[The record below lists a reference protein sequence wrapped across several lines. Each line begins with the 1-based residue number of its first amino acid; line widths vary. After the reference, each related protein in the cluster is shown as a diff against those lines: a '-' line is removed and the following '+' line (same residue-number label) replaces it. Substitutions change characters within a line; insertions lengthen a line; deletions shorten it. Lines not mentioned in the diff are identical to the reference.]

1 MKKKSRFFKFKKEKK
16 SNTPLISEYS
26 GWNGSKV
33 IKIKF
38 RSGQII
44 DNNFIVKK
52 FSTIAN
58 KEKILVITSGHLEI
72 EINNKKYQ
80 LKKFD
85 SLSLFSDKISYKIK
99 CVKSADLYLISSKK
113 LSIKKIRPKLFNFK
127 RDVTA
132 KNLWGG
138 KCISRPYLGK
148 DLNLVLFNL
157 KPGFKFDDKGH
168 LNEQITWLIKGKM
181 NFYSKNIKGYL
192 NKFNGVDVG
201 PYHQHGG
208 ISRGAV
214 GFDAFFPK
222 RKEKNY
228 KQLTKTIYI

>member
-80 LKKFD
+80 LKKFEL
-85 SLSLFSDKISYKIK
+85 LSLFSDKISYKIK

-113 LSIKKIRPKLFNFK
+113 LSIKKIRPKL
-127 RDVTA
+127 
-132 KNLWGG
+132 L
-138 KCISRPYLGK
+138 I
-148 DLNLVLFNL
+148 L
-157 KPGFKFDDKGH
+157 KEMLQQKICGRQMH
-168 LNEQITWLIKGKM
+168 I
-181 NFYSKNIKGYL
+181 
-192 NKFNGVDVG
+192 
-201 PYHQHGG
+201 
-208 ISRGAV
+208 
-214 GFDAFFPK
+214 
-222 RKEKNY
+222 
-228 KQLTKTIYI
+228 KTIPG